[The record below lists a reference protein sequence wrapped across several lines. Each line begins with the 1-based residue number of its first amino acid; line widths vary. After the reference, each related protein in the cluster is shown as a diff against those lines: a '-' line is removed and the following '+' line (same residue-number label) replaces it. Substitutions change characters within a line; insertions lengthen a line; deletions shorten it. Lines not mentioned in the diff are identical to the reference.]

1 MNSNNRNVPNKDI
14 RVKCL
19 ENGIRFWQIAR
30 KLGVSPETITRRLR
44 TELPPEE
51 KEVIYRAMEQIM
63 HDGE

>member
-1 MNSNNRNVPNKDI
+1 MNPNRHNVPNKDI

-30 KLGVSPETITRRLR
+30 QLGVSPETITRRLR
-44 TELPPEE
+44 TELPAEE

-63 HDGE
+63 QGR